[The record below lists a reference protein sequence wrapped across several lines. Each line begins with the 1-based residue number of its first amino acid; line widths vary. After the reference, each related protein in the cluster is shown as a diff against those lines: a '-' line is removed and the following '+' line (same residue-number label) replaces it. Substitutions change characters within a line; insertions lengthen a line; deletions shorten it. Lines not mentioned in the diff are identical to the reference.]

1 MNNNDSY
8 DSYLLQYH
16 PISYSG
22 TLLAQTPRTHTLTI
36 SVALIITKKYHK
48 KFQDT

>member
-1 MNNNDSY
+1 MNNN

-16 PISYSG
+16 PTSYSG
-22 TLLAQTPRTHTLTI
+22 TLLAQAPRTHTLTI
-36 SVALIITKKYHK
+36 SVTFIIRKKYHK